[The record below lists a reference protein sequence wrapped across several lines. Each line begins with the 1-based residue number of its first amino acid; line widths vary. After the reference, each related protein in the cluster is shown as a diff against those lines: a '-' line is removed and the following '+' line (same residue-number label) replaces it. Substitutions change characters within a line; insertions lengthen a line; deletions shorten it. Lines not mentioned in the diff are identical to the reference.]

1 MDESLFDRRLEQQL
15 CFVLYRASNSLGKM
29 YTRALRQFG
38 LTFSQYLVLLALW
51 DKEGV
56 PMSDIGSRTGMG
68 IGTLNPIL
76 TRMGEHGWIQRIP
89 AETDRRTILI
99 RLNEKAKAS
108 KQAINQSILR
118 ELEGCSFE
126 GMKPLE
132 LMKQL
137 HLLQIQLDALESR
150 K

>member
-15 CFVLYRASNSLGKM
+15 CFMLYRASNSLGKM
-29 YTRALRQFG
+29 YNRALRPFE
-38 LTFSQYLVLLALW
+38 LTFSQYLVLIALW

-76 TRMGEHGWIQRIP
+76 TRMEEHGWIRKVP
-89 AETDRRTILI
+89 AESDRRTTLI
-99 RLNEKAKAS
+99 MLNEQANTS
-108 KQAINQSILR
+108 KRAINQSILK
-118 ELEGCSFE
+118 ELEGCDFE
-126 GMKPLE
+126 GLKPLE
-132 LMKQL
+132 LMTQL
-137 HLLQIQLDALESR
+137 HLLQVQLDNMESS